1 MQQSPPGF
9 FGWKW
14 QLAFFIVVFVEVYYM
29 FQYSSTYGVLS
40 LLTLILGSII
50 LGIILMRWEGS
61 ICWAR
66 ILYLNQ
72 RGMPTTDEMR
82 DGVLILFAGIMM
94 IIPGLITDVLGLL
107 LFLPPIRWVARKL
120 FLHNLY
126 FEVPSGMESHFRMY
140 SFQNNAQ
147 REQQDNSSEQ
157 DQSDEF
163 EYDNR
168 SSFDNNQ
175 DVQIIDVKAT
185 DPKESSKILENEN
198 KEEDSTEQES
208 KSKKQNDDA

>member
-1 MQQSPPGF
+1 MQQSPKT

-40 LLTLILGSII
+40 LLALILGSIVF
-50 LGIILMRWEGS
+50 GIILMRWEGS

-72 RGMPTTDEMR
+72 RNMPATDEMR
-82 DGVLILFAGIMM
+82 DGVLILFAGILM

-107 LFLPPIRWVARKL
+107 LFLPPIRWIVRKL
-120 FLHNLY
+120 FLRNLY
-126 FEVPSGMESHFRMY
+126 FEVPAGMESQFRMY
-140 SFQNNAQ
+140 SFHSNSQ
-147 REQQDNSSEQ
+147 RAEQDNSSEPF
-157 DQSDEF
+157 QSNEF
-163 EYDNR
+163 ENENR
-168 SSFDNNQ
+168 SPFDSAQ

-185 DPKESSKILENEN
+185 EPQESSSVLENQK
-198 KEEDSTEQES
+198 KEEDRAEQDT
-208 KSKKQNDDA
+208 KSEKQDDNA

>member
-1 MQQSPPGF
+1 MQQSPKT

-40 LLTLILGSII
+40 LLALILGSIV
-50 LGIILMRWEGS
+50 LGIILMRWEGA

-72 RGMPTTDEMR
+72 RNMPATDEMR
-82 DGVLILFAGIMM
+82 DGVLILFAGILM

-107 LFLPPIRWVARKL
+107 LFLPPIRWIVRKL
-120 FLHNLY
+120 SLRNLY
-126 FEVPSGMESHFRMY
+126 FEVPAGMEAQFRMY
-140 SFQNNAQ
+140 SFHNNSQ
-147 REQQDNSSEQ
+147 RADQDNSSEPF
-157 DQSDEF
+157 QSNEF
-163 EYDNR
+163 ENENR
-168 SSFDNNQ
+168 SPFDSAQ

-185 DPKESSKILENEN
+185 DPQESSSVLENQ
-198 KEEDSTEQES
+198 KMEEDRAEQDT
-208 KSKKQNDDA
+208 KSEKQDDNA